1 MRIPSGVTYDN
12 VNVGAVFEHALTV
25 TETHLVTAAGM
36 FGDFNPLHVDESYA
50 RRSRYGTRI
59 FHGPFTAALMS
70 TAIGLYFAGT
80 AIGFLEHNCRFI
92 APVRPGDT
100 LTTTW
105 CVTGKIDKTKHN
117 GGIVELSAVCEN
129 QDGVRVAEARSKV
142 LIRSGDGAAAS

>member
-25 TETHLVTAAGM
+25 NETHLVTAAGM
-36 FGDFNPLHVDESYA
+36 FGDFNSLHVDESYA

-59 FHGPFTAALMS
+59 LHGPFTAALMS

-92 APVRPGDT
+92 APVRG
-100 LTTTW
+100 
-105 CVTGKIDKTKHN
+105 
-117 GGIVELSAVCEN
+117 
-129 QDGVRVAEARSKV
+129 
-142 LIRSGDGAAAS
+142 

>member
-12 VNVGAVFEHALTV
+12 VNAVFEHALPV
-25 TETHLVTAAGM
+25 NEVHLVTAAGM

-59 FHGPFTAALMS
+59 LHGPFTAALMS
-70 TAIGLYFAGT
+70 TAIGLYFAST

-92 APVRPGDT
+92 APVRAGDT
-100 LTTTW
+100 RTTTW
-105 CVTGKIDKTKHN
+105 SVTGKIDKTKHN
-117 GGIVELSAVCEN
+117 GGIAKLSAVCEN

-142 LIRSGDGAAAS
+142 LIRSDDLAVTS

>member
-25 TETHLVTAAGM
+25 NETHLVTAAGM
-36 FGDFNPLHVDESYA
+36 FGDFNSLHVDESYA

-59 FHGPFTAALMS
+59 LHGPFTAALMS
-70 TAIGLYFAGT
+70 TAIGLYFAST

-92 APVRPGDT
+92 APVRAGDT
-100 LTTTW
+100 RTTTW
-105 CVTGKIDKTKHN
+105 SVTGKIDKTKHN

-129 QDGVRVAEARSKV
+129 QNGVRVAEARSKV
-142 LIRSGDGAAAS
+142 LIGAGDGAAAS